1 MSALAKNYNR
11 RKISFK
17 RGKGSF
23 LYSTN
28 GKKYLDFVQGIAVN
42 SLGHANPYLT
52 KMMNKQAKKVWH
64 VSNAF
69 LIPEGEKLARRLK
82 QKTFADYVI
91 FQNSGAE
98 ATEVAVK
105 VARRYFYSKGKPE
118 KNRILCIKNS
128 FHGRTL
134 AAIFASGSKKMT
146 EGFGPKV
153 PGFDHFDFAD
163 HKGLEKAI
171 TKKTAAIMCETA
183 MGESGIKVI
192 PDWCLKGLRKLCNKK
207 KILLILDE
215 VQCGVG
221 RSGKFFAFEHAKIKP
236 DIVPI
241 AKGIGGGFPI
251 GAVLMNKK
259 VAPAMTAG
267 SHGSTFGGNPLA
279 MSVGNA
285 VMDQMFKKGFLQ
297 NVQKLSKYFIEYHII
312 PMDAAIWSMPFK
324 KAKDKTVLIRTHDM
338 HCQTKFPKTTTIR
351 IWGKNSAIP
360 NTQYNLR
367 KEVKPVDASN
377 VVNVNIDNLLSTDYI
392 VFEDEY
398 FSLCENLKINPTP
411 IPVRGYI
418 LNYLDRRNNYSL
430 KVTPRIK

>member
-11 RKISFK
+11 RKIAFK

-52 KMMNKQAKKVWH
+52 KVMNKQAKKVWH

-69 LIPEGEKLARRLK
+69 VIPEGERLAKRLT

-91 FQNSGAE
+91 FQNSGVE
-98 ATEVAVK
+98 ATEAAIK
-105 VARRYFYSKGKPE
+105 AARRYFYSIGKPK

-153 PGFDHFDFAD
+153 PGFDHFNFGD
-163 HKGLEKAI
+163 HKGLKKAI

-192 PDWCLKGLRKLCNKK
+192 PDWCLKDLRKICNKK

-215 VQCGVG
+215 VQCGIG

-251 GAVLMNKK
+251 GALLMNKK
-259 VAPAMTAG
+259 VASAMTPG

-285 VMDQMFKKGFLQ
+285 VLDQIFKRGFLK
-297 NVQKLSKYFIEYHII
+297 NVQKSSKHFISELNKIKEDYPEII
-312 PMDAAIWSMPFK
+312 KEIRGIGL
-324 KAKDKTVLIRTHDM
+324 LIGLQLYND
-338 HCQTKFPKTTTIR
+338 QTKFIKKLEDNKLLTMR
-351 IWGKNSAIP
+351 AG
-360 NTQYNLR
+360 
-367 KEVKPVDASN
+367 EN
-377 VVNVNIDNLLSTDYI
+377 VVRILPPLNVRKQEIDLAI
-392 VFEDEY
+392 
-398 FSLCENLKINPTP
+398 KI
-411 IPVRGYI
+411 IRKVCDK
-418 LNYLDRRNNYSL
+418 LN
-430 KVTPRIK
+430 